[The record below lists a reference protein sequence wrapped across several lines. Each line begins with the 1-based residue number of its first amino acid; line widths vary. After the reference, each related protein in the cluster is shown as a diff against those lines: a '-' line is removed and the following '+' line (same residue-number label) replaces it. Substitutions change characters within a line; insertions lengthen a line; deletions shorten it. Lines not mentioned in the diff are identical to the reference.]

1 MSEYVNRYGDKFT
14 FEKNE
19 NGNIQWSGDFKYTRY
34 GFEDNPKD
42 VTMVDPSGGPYITLG
57 MDLTLYGSEGIVK
70 GFIENDNGYELVIDK

>member
-19 NGNIQWSGDFKYTRY
+19 NGNIQWSGDFKYVRY

-42 VTMVDPSGGPYITLG
+42 VTMVDPSGGPYITLE
-57 MDLTLYGSEGIVK
+57 MDLALYGSEGIVK
-70 GFIENDNGYELVIDK
+70 GFIENDNGYELVVEK